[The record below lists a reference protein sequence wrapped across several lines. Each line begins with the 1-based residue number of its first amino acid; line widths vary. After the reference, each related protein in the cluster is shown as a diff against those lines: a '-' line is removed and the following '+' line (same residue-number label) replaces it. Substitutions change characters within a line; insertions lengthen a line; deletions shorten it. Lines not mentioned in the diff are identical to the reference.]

1 MMITLT
7 LPVKLHHETGFTLVE
22 MAIVLFIVAL
32 LLGGLLPTLSSQIDQ
47 QKSKETQKILTEA
60 QDALTGFAIANG
72 RLPCPAFS
80 ISMGLES
87 FASSPLAGNPGN
99 GICSNFFDGFLPA
112 ATLGLSP
119 VDAEG
124 FMLDGWNNRIHYAVA
139 NNTVSGVDNTFT
151 QTNGMQTASMG
162 KIAAKELLYV
172 CASATGITN
181 SDCGSAA
188 KLTDKAV
195 AIIYSLG
202 KNGITTGAT
211 GDEMGNPNPNSPHVA
226 NKVFVSH
233 EQTPT
238 FDDIVVWISP
248 NILFNRMVAA
258 GKLP

>member
-1 MMITLT
+1 MTPKNKNI
-7 LPVKLHHETGFTLVE
+7 GFSLVE

-32 LLGGLLPTLSSQIDQ
+32 LLGGLLPTLSSQIDL
-47 QKSKETQKILTEA
+47 QKSKETQKILVEA
-60 QDALTGFAIANG
+60 QDALLGFAIANG
-72 RLPCPAFS
+72 RLPCPAFG
-80 ISMGLES
+80 INMGLES
-87 FASSPLAGNPGN
+87 FASSPPATTAGNANN
-99 GICSNFFDGFLPA
+99 GICLDFFDGFLPA
-112 ATLGLSP
+112 ATLGLAP
-119 VDAEG
+119 VDAQG
-124 FMLDGWNNRIHYAVA
+124 FMVDGWGNRIHYAVA
-139 NNTVSGVDNTFT
+139 NNTVSDVSKTFT
-151 QTNGMQTASMG
+151 RTDGMKMATMG
-162 KIAAKELLYV
+162 KIAEKELLYV

-211 GDEMGNPNPNSPHVA
+211 GDEAANPNPNKPHSDE
-226 NKVFVSH
+226 VFVSH

-238 FDDIVVWISP
+238 FDDIVVWLSP